1 MFFFDCLGW
10 MIDESTSRNV
20 EKSPIIYVRYFENW
34 ESKTNFYEVLGL
46 DGDDSIVEFINI
58 LLQAQIE
65 RLKLKCWQN
74 LLDIPEL
81 NFKRLFNIRWTAI
94 RDSIKPIMFNIAP
107 TNQALLATL
116 QEIKFG
122 KSLTSDDRE
131 TAADLLSSILNDD
144 SLFMLH
150 FHYDLHKCVL
160 EPSWNDYLDSTMNN
174 NSYGAFQIVVD
185 DRDKLR
191 FEPSKLQRYFLVLF
205 EPDDLINNKDEVMKS
220 NYGRQ
225 ELQYIRTKYRN
236 FSGFNLDKCRNE
248 WETLKIH

>member
-46 DGDDSIVEFINI
+46 DGDDSIVELINI
-58 LLQAQIE
+58 LLQVQIE

-144 SLFMLH
+144 S
-150 FHYDLHKCVL
+150 Y
-160 EPSWNDYLDSTMNN
+160 STMNN
-174 NSYGAFQIVVD
+174 NYYGAFQIVVD

-191 FEPSKLQRYFLVLF
+191 FEPSKLQQYFLVLF

>member
-144 SLFMLH
+144 S
-150 FHYDLHKCVL
+150 Y
-160 EPSWNDYLDSTMNN
+160 STMNN
-174 NSYGAFQIVVD
+174 NYYGAFQIVVD

-191 FEPSKLQRYFLVLF
+191 FEPSKLQQYFLVLF